1 MRIKIETD
9 RKLGTLTRLKVW
21 KNTVLTSIG
30 PILSR
35 VAGSIC

>member
-9 RKLGTLTRLKVW
+9 RKLGTLTGMKVW
-21 KNTVLTSIG
+21 KNTVLTLIG

-35 VAGSIC
+35 VARSSN